1 MIYKE
6 LFTDFFKQNK
16 ATLILFVVIT
26 LLTFPVESIIIPQ
39 FYGNL
44 YSSITENKNAKRLRE
59 IGKIIMLIIGV
70 WLVIQGFYYVKNMMI
85 SKIIPRY
92 LVFLR
97 KKMFVKV
104 LENNETDYKDIKIT
118 KNISRIFDLSNEIKD
133 VLYYLMS
140 YLLPL
145 LMTVFLVCGYLFVL
159 DWKIGLV
166 SLICLT
172 AFFMFCYFYGRK
184 IVKVSAETQKIFLE
198 LTDVFNDSFEN
209 LMNIYLNNR
218 RKSEEM
224 KLQKYLDDYLG
235 KYNRQMNMISS
246 MSIVTS
252 LISVGIF
259 AVVIGMT
266 FWNYSKGAI
275 SGKKFITV
283 SLIIIYFMSFLINI
297 GSWTSPELLRL
308 GIIRNSMPF
317 LRSIFV
323 KREQNYVK
331 NPDLNGDIV
340 FDNIS
345 YAYRRNDGEVNIVEE
360 EGVGGERGEGG
371 EGRNKNIFTN
381 FSFKIEKGKKV
392 AILGTSG
399 SGKTTLMKLLLRLHT
414 IQKGNIYINDIPIQN
429 INPEDLRNSVNY
441 VNQRTGLF
449 QGSVIENMKYGNS
462 NGEKELVGLLE
473 KYGLVDNF
481 RALKKGV
488 YSDVGVNGKEVSLG
502 MQKIIMNVRGILKK
516 GEIIVFDEPL
526 AGLDSRTREKMI
538 SMIDDLVKGKTVVVI
553 THDKEIL
560 RIMDKVID
568 LNKLQRGGTAVPPLP
583 PHARGVR
590 GERMKQ

>member
-16 ATLILFVVIT
+16 VILILFVVIT

-44 YSSITENKNAKRLRE
+44 YSSITENRNAKRLRE

-85 SKIIPRY
+85 SRIIPKY

-118 KNISRIFDLSNEIKD
+118 KNVSRIFDLSNEIKD

-166 SLICLT
+166 TLISLVG
-172 AFFMFCYFYGRK
+172 FFLYCYFYGQK
-184 IVKVSAETQKIFLE
+184 IVKVSSETQNIFLE
-198 LTDVFNDSFEN
+198 MTNVFHDSFEN

-218 RKSEEM
+218 KKSEEM

-235 KYNRQMNMISS
+235 KYNRQMNMISN

-259 AVVIGMT
+259 AIVIGMT

-308 GIIRNSMPF
+308 GIINNSMPF
-317 LRSIFV
+317 LKSIFV

-340 FDNIS
+340 FDKIS
-345 YAYRRNDGEVNIVEE
+345 YAYKRNDGEIDIVEE
-360 EGVGGERGEGG
+360 EGRLGSGGEGG
-371 EGRNKNIFTN
+371 GNKNIFTD

-399 SGKTTLMKLLLRLHT
+399 SGKTTLVKLLLRLHA
-414 IQKGNIYINDIPIQN
+414 IQKGNIYINGIPIDR
-429 INPEDLRNSVNY
+429 INPEDLRNAVNY

-449 QGSVIENMKYGNS
+449 QGSVIENMKYGN
-462 NGEKELVGLLE
+462 NTGDKELLGLLE
-473 KYGLVDNF
+473 KYRLVDNF

-526 AGLDSRTREKMI
+526 AGLDSGTREKMI
-538 SMIDDLVKGKTVVVI
+538 GMINDLVKGKTVVVI

-568 LNKLQRGGTAVPPLP
+568 LNKIQRGGTTVPP
-583 PHARGVR
+583 
-590 GERMKQ
+590 

>member
-1 MIYKE
+1 
-6 LFTDFFKQNK
+6 
-16 ATLILFVVIT
+16 
-26 LLTFPVESIIIPQ
+26 
-39 FYGNL
+39 
-44 YSSITENKNAKRLRE
+44 
-59 IGKIIMLIIGV
+59 MLIIGV
-70 WLVIQGFYYVKNMMI
+70 WLVIQAFYYIKNLMI
-85 SKIIPRY
+85 SRIIPRY

-97 KKMFVKV
+97 KKMFIKV

-133 VLYYLMS
+133 FLYYVMS

-166 SLICLT
+166 SLICLSG
-172 AFFMFCYFYGRK
+172 FFVYCYFYGQK
-184 IVKVSAETQKIFLE
+184 IIDVSAKTQNIFLE

-218 RKSEEM
+218 KKSEEM
-224 KLQKYLDDYLG
+224 KLQKYLDEYLN
-235 KYNRQMNMISS
+235 KYYEQMNMISI
-246 MSIVTS
+246 MSIITS
-252 LISVGIF
+252 LISVAIF
-259 AVVIGMT
+259 AIIIGMS
-266 FWNYSKGAI
+266 FFNYKNGTM

-297 GSWTSPELLRL
+297 GTWTSPELLRL
-308 GIIRNSMPF
+308 GIIKNSMPF
-317 LRSIFV
+317 MSSVFKKTER
-323 KREQNYVK
+323 NYVK

-340 FDNIS
+340 FDKIS
-345 YAYRRNDGEVNIVEE
+345 YAYRKNDGEVEIVEE
-360 EGVGGERGEGG
+360 EGLGGG
-371 EGRNKNIFTN
+371 NKYIFKD

-399 SGKTTLMKLLLRLHT
+399 SGKTTLVKLLLRLHA
-414 IQKGNIYINDIPIQN
+414 IQKGNIYINGVPIER

-462 NGEKELVGLLE
+462 NGDKEIVGILE
-473 KYGLVDNF
+473 KYGIVDNF

-526 AGLDSRTREKMI
+526 AGLDSGTREKMI
-538 SMIDDLVKGKTVVVI
+538 RMIDDLVKGKTVVVI

-568 LNKLQRGGTAVPPLP
+568 LNKLQDG
-583 PHARGVR
+583 
-590 GERMKQ
+590 KK

>member
-16 ATLILFVVIT
+16 TTLILFIVIT

-44 YSSITENKNAKRLRE
+44 YSSITENKNAKKLRE

-70 WLVIQGFYYVKNMMI
+70 WLVIQGFYYVKNIMI
-85 SKIIPRY
+85 SRIIPRY

-118 KNISRIFDLSNEIKD
+118 KNVSRIFDLSNEIKD

-166 SLICLT
+166 SLISLSG
-172 AFFMFCYFYGRK
+172 FFMFCYFYGRK
-184 IVKVSAETQKIFLE
+184 IVEVSAETQNIFLE
-198 LTDVFNDSFEN
+198 MTNVFHDSFEN

-218 RKSEEM
+218 KKSEEM
-224 KLQKYLDDYLG
+224 KLQKHLDEYLST
-235 KYNRQMNMISS
+235 YNRQVHMISNMI
-246 MSIVTS
+246 IVTS
-252 LISVGIF
+252 LISIGIF
-259 AVVIGMT
+259 AIVIGMS
-266 FWNYSKGAI
+266 FWNYSKGII

-308 GIIRNSMPF
+308 GIIKNSMPF

-323 KREQNYVK
+323 KKERNYVK

-340 FDNIS
+340 FDKIT
-345 YAYRRNDGEVNIVEE
+345 YAYRRNDGEVEIVEE
-360 EGVGGERGEGG
+360 EGGGAGRG
-371 EGRNKNIFTN
+371 NKNIFTD

-392 AILGTSG
+392 AILGSSG
-399 SGKTTLMKLLLRLHT
+399 SGKTTLVKLLLRLHA
-414 IQKGNIYINDIPIQN
+414 IQKGNIYINGIPIEH
-429 INPEDLRNSVNY
+429 INPEDLRNGVNY

-462 NGEKELVGLLE
+462 NGEKEIVGLLE

-481 RALKKGV
+481 RALKNGV

-516 GEIIVFDEPL
+516 GGIIVFDEPL

-538 SMIDDLVKGKTVVVI
+538 SMINDLVKGKTVVVI

-568 LNKLQRGGTAVPPLP
+568 LNKLQNGG
-583 PHARGVR
+583 
-590 GERMKQ
+590 GEK

>member
-6 LFTDFFKQNK
+6 LFTEFYKQNK
-16 ATLILFVVIT
+16 ATLILFIVIT
-26 LLTFPVESIIIPQ
+26 LLTFPVESIVIPQ

-44 YSSITENKNAKRLRE
+44 YSSITENRNAKRLRE

-70 WLVIQGFYYVKNMMI
+70 WLVIQAFYYIKNMMI
-85 SKIIPRY
+85 SRIIPRY

-118 KNISRIFDLSNEIKD
+118 KNVSRIFDLSNEIKD
-133 VLYYLMS
+133 VLYYVMS

-145 LMTVFLVCGYLFVL
+145 LMTVVLVCGYLFVL
-159 DWKIGLV
+159 DWKIGIVTLI
-166 SLICLT
+166 SL
-172 AFFMFCYFYGRK
+172 FGYFVYCYFYGRK
-184 IVKVSAETQKIFLE
+184 IVDVSAETQNIFLE
-198 LTDVFNDSFEN
+198 MTNVFHDSFEN

-218 RKSEEM
+218 KKSEEIR
-224 KLQKYLDDYLG
+224 LQKYLDDYLG
-235 KYNRQMNMISS
+235 KYNKQMNMISN

-259 AVVIGMT
+259 ALVIGMS
-266 FWNYSKGAI
+266 FWNYSKGGI

-308 GIIRNSMPF
+308 GIIQNSMPF
-317 LRSIFV
+317 LRSLFV
-323 KREQNYVK
+323 KTERNYVK

-340 FDNIS
+340 FDKIT
-345 YAYRRNDGEVNIVEE
+345 YAYRRNDGEMNIVEE
-360 EGVGGERGEGG
+360 EGGGGVGGG
-371 EGRNKNIFTN
+371 NKNIFTD

-392 AILGTSG
+392 AILGSSG
-399 SGKTTLMKLLLRLHT
+399 SGKTTLVKLLLRLHK
-414 IQKGNIYINDIPIQN
+414 IQKGNIYINGIPIER
-429 INPEDLRNSVNY
+429 INPEDLRGAVNY

-449 QGSVIENMKYGNS
+449 QGSVIENMKYGNTA
-462 NGEKELVGLLE
+462 GDKELLGLLK

-481 RALKKGV
+481 RALKNGV

-516 GEIIVFDEPL
+516 GGIIVFDEPL

-538 SMIDDLVKGKTVVVI
+538 AMINDLVKGKTVVVI

-568 LNKLQRGGTAVPPLP
+568 LNKLQGGGTTVPP
-583 PHARGVR
+583 
-590 GERMKQ
+590 

>member
-16 ATLILFVVIT
+16 AMLILFVVIT
-26 LLTFPVESIIIPQ
+26 LLTFPVESIVIPQ

-44 YSSITENKNAKRLRE
+44 YSSITENKNAKRIRQ
-59 IGKIIMLIIGV
+59 IGKMIMLIIGV
-70 WLVIQGFYYVKNMMI
+70 WLVIQAFYYVKNMMI
-85 SKIIPRY
+85 SRIIPKY

-118 KNISRIFDLSNEIKD
+118 KNVSRIFDLSNEIKD

-166 SLICLT
+166 TLISLVG
-172 AFFMFCYFYGRK
+172 FFLYCYFYGRK
-184 IVKVSAETQKIFLE
+184 IVKVSSETQNIFLE
-198 LTDVFNDSFEN
+198 MTNVFHDSFEN

-218 RKSEEM
+218 KKSEEM

-235 KYNRQMNMISS
+235 KYNRQMNMISN

-259 AVVIGMT
+259 AIVIGMT

-308 GIIRNSMPF
+308 GIINNSMPF
-317 LRSIFV
+317 LKSIFV

-331 NPDLNGDIV
+331 NPVLNGDIV
-340 FDNIS
+340 FDKIS
-345 YAYRRNDGEVNIVEE
+345 YAYKRNDGEVDIVEE
-360 EGVGGERGEGG
+360 EGSNKG
-371 EGRNKNIFTN
+371 NKNIFTD

-399 SGKTTLMKLLLRLHT
+399 SGKTTLVKLLLRLHT
-414 IQKGNIYINDIPIQN
+414 IQKGNIYINGIPIER
-429 INPEDLRNSVNY
+429 INPEDLRSSINY

-449 QGSVIENMKYGNS
+449 QGSVIENMKYGNNS
-462 NGEKELVGLLE
+462 KDTEIVGLLK
-473 KYGLVDNF
+473 KYGLIDNF
-481 RALKKGV
+481 KALKNGV

-538 SMIDDLVKGKTVVVI
+538 GMINDLVKGKTVVVI

-568 LNKLQRGGTAVPPLP
+568 LNKLQRGGAVAPP
-583 PHARGVR
+583 
-590 GERMKQ
+590 

>member
-16 ATLILFVVIT
+16 AILILFVVIT

-59 IGKIIMLIIGV
+59 IGKIIMLIIGT
-70 WLVIQGFYYVKNMMI
+70 WLVIQGFYYIKNIMI

-104 LENNETDYKDIKIT
+104 LETNETDYKDIKIT
-118 KNISRIFDLSNEIKD
+118 KNVSRIFDLSNEIKD
-133 VLYYLMS
+133 FLYYVMS

-145 LMTVFLVCGYLFVL
+145 LMTVFLVCGYLFII

-166 SLICLT
+166 TLVSL
-172 AFFMFCYFYGRK
+172 AVFFMFCYFYGRK
-184 IVKVSAETQKIFLE
+184 IVKVSAETQNIFLE
-198 LTDVFNDSFEN
+198 MTNVFHDSFEN

-218 RKSEEM
+218 KKSEEI

-235 KYNRQMNMISS
+235 KYNRQMNMISI
-246 MSIVTS
+246 MSIMTS
-252 LISVGIF
+252 LISVAIF
-259 AVVIGMT
+259 AIVIGMSY
-266 FWNYSKGAI
+266 WNYSKGVI
-275 SGKKFITV
+275 GGQKFITV

-308 GIIRNSMPF
+308 GIINNSMPF

-323 KREQNYVK
+323 KTERNYVK
-331 NPDLNGDIV
+331 NPVLNGDIV
-340 FDNIS
+340 FDKIS
-345 YAYRRNDGEVNIVEE
+345 YSYRKNDGEVNIVEE
-360 EGVGGERGEGG
+360 EGVGGEGA
-371 EGRNKNIFTN
+371 NKNIFTD

-399 SGKTTLMKLLLRLHT
+399 SGKTTLVKLLLRLHS
-414 IQKGNIYINDIPIQN
+414 IQKGNIYINGIPIN
-429 INPEDLRNSVNY
+429 RINPEDLRDSINY

-462 NGEKELVGLLE
+462 HGEKELVELLE

-481 RALKKGV
+481 KALTKGV

-538 SMIDDLVKGKTVVVI
+538 SMIDDLCKGKTLIII

-560 RIMDKVID
+560 RIMDKAID
-568 LNKLQRGGTAVPPLP
+568 LNRLQNA
-583 PHARGVR
+583 
-590 GERMKQ
+590 EKK

>member
-16 ATLILFVVIT
+16 AILILFVVIT
-26 LLTFPVESIIIPQ
+26 LLTFPVESIVIPQ

-70 WLVIQGFYYVKNMMI
+70 WLVIQAFYYIKNLMI
-85 SKIIPRY
+85 SRIIPRY

-97 KKMFVKV
+97 KKMFIKV

-133 VLYYLMS
+133 FLYYVMS

-166 SLICLT
+166 SLICLSG
-172 AFFMFCYFYGRK
+172 FFVYCYFYGQK
-184 IVKVSAETQKIFLE
+184 IIDVSAKTQNIFLE

-218 RKSEEM
+218 KKSEEM
-224 KLQKYLDDYLG
+224 KLQKYLDEYLN
-235 KYNRQMNMISS
+235 KYYEQMNMISI
-246 MSIVTS
+246 MSIITS
-252 LISVGIF
+252 LISVAIF
-259 AVVIGMT
+259 AIIIGMS
-266 FWNYSKGAI
+266 FFNYKNGTM

-297 GSWTSPELLRL
+297 GTWTSPELLRL
-308 GIIRNSMPF
+308 GIIKNSMPF
-317 LRSIFV
+317 MSSVFKKTER
-323 KREQNYVK
+323 NYVK

-340 FDNIS
+340 FDKIS
-345 YAYRRNDGEVNIVEE
+345 YAYRKNDGEVDIVEE
-360 EGVGGERGEGG
+360 EGLGGG
-371 EGRNKNIFTN
+371 NKNIFTD

-392 AILGTSG
+392 AILGSSG
-399 SGKTTLMKLLLRLHT
+399 SGKTTLVKLLLRLHA
-414 IQKGNIYINDIPIQN
+414 IQKGNIYINGVPIER

-462 NGEKELVGLLE
+462 NGDKEIVGILE
-473 KYGLVDNF
+473 KYGIVDNF

-516 GEIIVFDEPL
+516 GAIIVFDEPL
-526 AGLDSRTREKMI
+526 AGLDSGTREKMI
-538 SMIDDLVKGKTVVVI
+538 RMIDDLVKGKTVVVI

-568 LNKLQRGGTAVPPLP
+568 LNKLQDG
-583 PHARGVR
+583 
-590 GERMKQ
+590 KK

>member
-6 LFTDFFKQNK
+6 LFTEFYKQNK
-16 ATLILFVVIT
+16 AILILFVVIT
-26 LLTFPVESIIIPQ
+26 LLTFPVESIVIPQ

-44 YSSITENKNAKRLRE
+44 YSSITENKNARKLRE
-59 IGKIIMLIIGV
+59 IGKIIMIIIGV

-85 SKIIPRY
+85 SRIIPRY

-104 LENNETDYKDIKIT
+104 LENNEIDYKDIKIT
-118 KNISRIFDLSNEIKD
+118 KSISRIFDLSNEIKD

-145 LMTVFLVCGYLFVL
+145 LMTVVLVCGYLFVI

-166 SLICLT
+166 SLICLIG
-172 AFFMFCYFYGRK
+172 FFMFCYFYGRK
-184 IVKVSAETQKIFLE
+184 IVEVSAETQRIFLE

-218 RKSEEM
+218 KKNEGI

-235 KYNRQMNMISS
+235 KYNRQMNMISI

-252 LISVGIF
+252 IISVAIF
-259 AVVIGMT
+259 AIVIGMS
-266 FWNYSKGAI
+266 FWNYSKGVI

-297 GSWTSPELLRL
+297 GTWTSPELLRL
-308 GIIRNSMPF
+308 GIIQNSIPF
-317 LRSIFV
+317 LKSIFM
-323 KREQNYVK
+323 KTERNYVK

-340 FDNIS
+340 FDKIT
-345 YAYRRNDGEVNIVEE
+345 YAYRRNDGEVEIVEE
-360 EGVGGERGEGG
+360 EGGGGAGG
-371 EGRNKNIFTN
+371 GNKNIFTD

-399 SGKTTLMKLLLRLHT
+399 SGKTTLVKLLLRLHT
-414 IQKGNIYINDIPIQN
+414 LQKGNIYINGIPIDR
-429 INPEDLRNSVNY
+429 INPEDLRNTVNY

-449 QGSVIENMKYGNS
+449 QGSVIENMKYGN
-462 NGEKELVGLLE
+462 NTGEKKLLGLLE

-538 SMIDDLVKGKTVVVI
+538 SMIDDLCKGKTLIVI

-560 RIMDKVID
+560 RIMDKAID
-568 LNKLQRGGTAVPPLP
+568 LNKLQEG
-583 PHARGVR
+583 
-590 GERMKQ
+590 KK

>member
-16 ATLILFVVIT
+16 AILILFVVIT

-44 YSSITENKNAKRLRE
+44 YSSITENRNAKRLRE
-59 IGKIIMLIIGV
+59 IGKIIMLIIGT
-70 WLVIQGFYYVKNMMI
+70 WLVIQGFYYIKNIMI

-104 LENNETDYKDIKIT
+104 LETNETDYKDIKIT
-118 KNISRIFDLSNEIKD
+118 KNVSRIFDLSNEIKD
-133 VLYYLMS
+133 FLYYVMS

-145 LMTVFLVCGYLFVL
+145 LMTVFLVCGYLFII

-166 SLICLT
+166 TLVSL
-172 AFFMFCYFYGRK
+172 AVFFMFCYFYGRK
-184 IVKVSAETQKIFLE
+184 IVKVSAETQNIFLE
-198 LTDVFNDSFEN
+198 MTNVFHDSFEN

-218 RKSEEM
+218 KKSEEI

-235 KYNRQMNMISS
+235 KYNRQMNMISI
-246 MSIVTS
+246 MSIMTS
-252 LISVGIF
+252 LISVAIF
-259 AVVIGMT
+259 AIVIGMSY
-266 FWNYSKGAI
+266 WNYSKGVI
-275 SGKKFITV
+275 GGQKFITV

-308 GIIRNSMPF
+308 GIINNSMPF

-323 KREQNYVK
+323 KTERNYVK
-331 NPDLNGDIV
+331 NPVLNGDIV
-340 FDNIS
+340 FDKIS
-345 YAYRRNDGEVNIVEE
+345 YSYRKNDGEVNIVEE
-360 EGVGGERGEGG
+360 EGVGGEGA
-371 EGRNKNIFTN
+371 NKNIFTD

-399 SGKTTLMKLLLRLHT
+399 SGKTTLVKLLLRLHS
-414 IQKGNIYINDIPIQN
+414 IQKGNIYINGIPIN
-429 INPEDLRNSVNY
+429 RINPEDLRDSINY

-462 NGEKELVGLLE
+462 HGEKELVELLE

-481 RALKKGV
+481 KALTKGV

-516 GEIIVFDEPL
+516 GEIIIFDEPL

-538 SMIDDLVKGKTVVVI
+538 SMIDDLCKGKTLIII

-560 RIMDKVID
+560 RIMDKSID
-568 LNKLQRGGTAVPPLP
+568 LNKLQRGG
-583 PHARGVR
+583 RGW
-590 GERMKQ
+590 GEGVMNYLK

>member
-16 ATLILFVVIT
+16 ATLILFIVIT
-26 LLTFPVESIIIPQ
+26 LLTFPVESIVIPQ

-70 WLVIQGFYYVKNMMI
+70 WLVIQAFYYIKNMMI
-85 SKIIPRY
+85 SRIIPRY

-118 KNISRIFDLSNEIKD
+118 KNVSRIFDLSNEIKD
-133 VLYYLMS
+133 LLYYLMS

-166 SLICLT
+166 SLICLSG
-172 AFFMFCYFYGRK
+172 FFMYCYFYGRK
-184 IVKVSAETQKIFLE
+184 IVDVSAETQNIFLE
-198 LTDVFNDSFEN
+198 MTNVFHDSFEN
-209 LMNIYLNNR
+209 LMNIYLNNQK
-218 RKSEEM
+218 KSEEM

-235 KYNRQMNMISS
+235 TYNLQMNMISN

-266 FWNYSKGAI
+266 YWNYSKGDI

-297 GSWTSPELLRL
+297 GTWTSPELLRL

-323 KREQNYVK
+323 KTERNYVK

-340 FDNIS
+340 FDKIT
-345 YAYRRNDGEVNIVEE
+345 YAYRRNDGEVEIVEE
-360 EGVGGERGEGG
+360 EGVGGVGG
-371 EGRNKNIFTN
+371 GNKNIFTD

-399 SGKTTLMKLLLRLHT
+399 SGKTTLVKLLLRLHT
-414 IQKGNIYINDIPIQN
+414 LQKGNIYINGIPIN
-429 INPEDLRNSVNY
+429 RINPEDLRNTVNY

-481 RALKKGV
+481 RALKEGV

-526 AGLDSRTREKMI
+526 AGLDSGTREKMI
-538 SMIDDLVKGKTVVVI
+538 RMINDLVKGKTVVVI

-568 LNKLQRGGTAVPPLP
+568 LNKIQN
-583 PHARGVR
+583 
-590 GERMKQ
+590 GEKK

>member
-16 ATLILFVVIT
+16 ATLILFIVIT
-26 LLTFPVESIIIPQ
+26 LLTFPVESIVIPQ

-44 YSSITENKNAKRLRE
+44 YSSITENRNAKRLRE

-70 WLVIQGFYYVKNMMI
+70 WLVIQAFYYIKNMMI
-85 SKIIPRY
+85 SRIIPKY

-118 KNISRIFDLSNEIKD
+118 KNVSRIFDLSNEIKD

-145 LMTVFLVCGYLFVL
+145 LMTVVLVCGYLFVL

-166 SLICLT
+166 TLISL
-172 AFFMFCYFYGRK
+172 FGYFVYCYFYGRK
-184 IVKVSAETQKIFLE
+184 IVDVSAKTQYIFLE
-198 LTDVFNDSFEN
+198 MTNVFHDSFEN

-218 RKSEEM
+218 KKSEEM

-235 KYNRQMNMISS
+235 KYNTQMNMISN

-259 AVVIGMT
+259 AIVIGMT
-266 FWNYSKGAI
+266 YWNYSKGGI

-297 GSWTSPELLRL
+297 GTWTSPELLRL
-308 GIIRNSMPF
+308 GIIKNSMPF
-317 LRSIFV
+317 LRSVFV
-323 KREQNYVK
+323 KTERNYVK

-340 FDNIS
+340 FDKIT
-345 YAYRRNDGEVNIVEE
+345 YAYKRNDGEVNIVEE
-360 EGVGGERGEGG
+360 EGGEGVGGVGG
-371 EGRNKNIFTN
+371 GNKNIFTD

-392 AILGTSG
+392 AILGSSG
-399 SGKTTLMKLLLRLHT
+399 SGKTTLVKLMLRLHA
-414 IQKGNIYINDIPIQN
+414 IQKGNIYINGIPIER
-429 INPEDLRNSVNY
+429 INPEDLRGAVNY

-449 QGSVIENMKYGNS
+449 QGSVIENMKYGNTA
-462 NGEKELVGLLE
+462 GDKELLGLLK

-516 GEIIVFDEPL
+516 GGIIVFDEPL

-538 SMIDDLVKGKTVVVI
+538 EMINDLVKGKTVIII

-568 LNKLQRGGTAVPPLP
+568 LNKLQRGGTTVPP
-583 PHARGVR
+583 
-590 GERMKQ
+590 

>member
-6 LFTDFFKQNK
+6 LFTEFYKQNK
-16 ATLILFVVIT
+16 ATLILFVIIT
-26 LLTFPVESIIIPQ
+26 LLTFPVESIVIPQ

-44 YSSITENKNAKRLRE
+44 YSSITENRNAKRLRE

-70 WLVIQGFYYVKNMMI
+70 WLVIQGFYYIKNMMI
-85 SKIIPRY
+85 SRIIPRY

-104 LENNETDYKDIKIT
+104 LENNEIDYKDIKIT
-118 KNISRIFDLSNEIKD
+118 KNVSRIFDLSNEIKD
-133 VLYYLMS
+133 ILYYLMS

-166 SLICLT
+166 TLVSLAGFLI
-172 AFFMFCYFYGRK
+172 FCYFYGRK
-184 IVKVSAETQKIFLE
+184 IVKVSAETQNIFLE
-198 LTDVFNDSFEN
+198 MTNVFHDSFEN

-218 RKSEEM
+218 KKSEEM

-235 KYNRQMNMISS
+235 KYNRQMNMISI

-252 LISVGIF
+252 IISVVIF
-259 AVVIGMT
+259 AIVIGMS
-266 FWNYSKGAI
+266 FWNYSKGVI

-297 GSWTSPELLRL
+297 GTWTSPELLRL

-323 KREQNYVK
+323 KKERNYVK
-331 NPDLNGDIV
+331 NPDLNGDII
-340 FDNIS
+340 FDKIT
-345 YAYRRNDGEVNIVEE
+345 YAYRRNDGEIDIVEE
-360 EGVGGERGEGG
+360 EGVRGDGG
-371 EGRNKNIFTN
+371 NKNIFTD

-399 SGKTTLMKLLLRLHT
+399 SGKTTLMKLLLRLHSL
-414 IQKGNIYINDIPIQN
+414 QKGNIYINGIPIER
-429 INPEDLRNSVNY
+429 INPEDLRNTINY

-462 NGEKELVGLLE
+462 NGEKELLGLLE
-473 KYGLVDNF
+473 KYGLFDNF
-481 RALKKGV
+481 KALKKGV

-538 SMIDDLVKGKTVVVI
+538 SMIDDLCKGKTLIVI

-568 LNKLQRGGTAVPPLP
+568 LNKIQNKGR
-583 PHARGVR
+583 
-590 GERMKQ
+590 ER

>member
-6 LFTDFFKQNK
+6 LFTEFYKQNK
-16 ATLILFVVIT
+16 AILILFVIIT

-70 WLVIQGFYYVKNMMI
+70 WLVIQAFYYIKNMMI
-85 SKIIPRY
+85 SRIIPKY

-118 KNISRIFDLSNEIKD
+118 KNVSRIFDLSNEIKD
-133 VLYYLMS
+133 FLYYVMS

-145 LMTVFLVCGYLFVL
+145 LMTVVLVCGYLFFI
-159 DWKIGLV
+159 DWRIGIVTLISLV
-166 SLICLT
+166 G
-172 AFFMFCYFYGRK
+172 FFLYCYFYGK
-184 IVKVSAETQKIFLE
+184 SIITESAKTQHIFLE
-198 LTDVFNDSFEN
+198 MTNVFHDSFEN

-218 RKSEEM
+218 KKSEEM

-235 KYNRQMNMISS
+235 KYNRQMNMISN

-252 LISVGIF
+252 LISVSIF
-259 AVVIGMT
+259 AVVIGMS
-266 FWNYSKGAI
+266 FWNYSKGDI

-308 GIIRNSMPF
+308 GIIQNSMPF
-317 LRSIFV
+317 LRSVFV
-323 KREQNYVK
+323 KTERNYVK
-331 NPDLNGDIV
+331 NPDLNGDII
-340 FDNIS
+340 FDKIS
-345 YAYRRNDGEVNIVEE
+345 YAYKKNDGEIDIVEE
-360 EGVGGERGEGG
+360 EVVGREGG
-371 EGRNKNIFTN
+371 GNKNIFTD

-392 AILGTSG
+392 AILGSSG
-399 SGKTTLMKLLLRLHT
+399 SGKTTLVKLLLRLHA
-414 IQKGNIYINDIPIQN
+414 IQKGNIYINGIPIER
-429 INPEDLRNSVNY
+429 INPEDLRSAVNY

-449 QGSVIENMKYGNS
+449 QGSVIENMKYGN
-462 NGEKELVGLLE
+462 NTGDKELLGILE

-516 GEIIVFDEPL
+516 GGIIVFDEPL

-538 SMIDDLVKGKTVVVI
+538 SMINDLVKGKTVVVI

-568 LNKLQRGGTAVPPLP
+568 LNKILVGGGTTVPPLP
-583 PHARGVR
+583 PHVR
-590 GERMKQ
+590 GAPGPQGISIKE

>member
-16 ATLILFVVIT
+16 VILILYVIIT

-70 WLVIQGFYYVKNMMI
+70 WLVIQAFYYIKNLMI

-133 VLYYLMS
+133 VIYYVMS
-140 YLLPL
+140 SLLPL
-145 LMTVFLVCGYLFVL
+145 LMTVILVVCYLFFI
-159 DWKIGLV
+159 DWRIGLV
-166 SLICLT
+166 ILISLFG
-172 AFFMFCYFYGRK
+172 FFMFCYFYGRK
-184 IVKVSAETQKIFLE
+184 IVEVSAKTQSIFLE
-198 LTDVFNDSFEN
+198 MTNIFNDSFEN
-209 LMNIYLNNR
+209 LMNIYLNNQK
-218 RKSEEM
+218 KSEEM
-224 KLQKYLDDYLG
+224 KLQKYLDDYLE
-235 KYNRQMNMISS
+235 KYNRQMNMISK

-252 LISVGIF
+252 LISVAIF
-259 AVVIGMT
+259 AIVIGMSY
-266 FWNYSKGAI
+266 WNYSKGVI

-297 GSWTSPELLRL
+297 GLWTSPELLRL
-308 GIIRNSMPF
+308 GIIKNSMPF

-323 KREQNYVK
+323 KTERNYVK

-340 FDNIS
+340 FDKIS
-345 YAYRRNDGEVNIVEE
+345 YAYRKNDGEINIVEE
-360 EGVGGERGEGG
+360 EGGDGGGG
-371 EGRNKNIFTN
+371 NMNIFTD

-399 SGKTTLMKLLLRLHT
+399 SGKTTLVKLLLRLHS
-414 IQKGNIYINDIPIQN
+414 IQKGNIYINGIPIER
-429 INPEDLRNSVNY
+429 INPEDLRNTVNY

-449 QGSVIENMKYGNS
+449 QGSVIENMKYGN
-462 NGEKELVGLLE
+462 NTGEKKLLGLLE
-473 KYGLVDNF
+473 KYGFVDNF
-481 RALKKGV
+481 KALKKGV

-560 RIMDKVID
+560 RIMNKVID
-568 LNKLQRGGTAVPPLP
+568 LNKIQD
-583 PHARGVR
+583 
-590 GERMKQ
+590 GEKK

>member
-97 KKMFVKV
+97 KKMFVKI
-104 LENNETDYKDIKIT
+104 LETNETDYKDIKIT
-118 KNISRIFDLSNEIKD
+118 KNVSRIFDLSNEIKD

-140 YLLPL
+140 SLLPL
-145 LMTVFLVCGYLFVL
+145 LMTVFLVVGYLFVL

-166 SLICLT
+166 TLISL
-172 AFFMFCYFYGRK
+172 AGFFIFCYLYGRK
-184 IVKVSAETQKIFLE
+184 IVDVSAETQNIFLE
-198 LTDVFNDSFEN
+198 MTNVFHDSFEN

-218 RKSEEM
+218 KKSEEM

-235 KYNRQMNMISS
+235 KYNRQMNMISN

-259 AVVIGMT
+259 AIVIGMT
-266 FWNYSKGAI
+266 YWNYSKGGI

-323 KREQNYVK
+323 KTERNYVK
-331 NPDLNGDIV
+331 NPVLNGDIV
-340 FDNIS
+340 FDKIS
-345 YAYRRNDGEVNIVEE
+345 YAYKRNDGEIDIVEE
-360 EGVGGERGEGG
+360 EGSDKG
-371 EGRNKNIFTN
+371 NKNIFTD

-399 SGKTTLMKLLLRLHT
+399 SGKTTLVKLLLRLHT
-414 IQKGNIYINDIPIQN
+414 LQKGNIYINGIPIER
-429 INPEDLRNSVNY
+429 INPEDLRNTVNY

-481 RALKKGV
+481 KALKKGV

-526 AGLDSRTREKMI
+526 AGLDSGTREKMI
-538 SMIDDLVKGKTVVVI
+538 SMINDLCKGKTLIVI

-568 LNKLQRGGTAVPPLP
+568 LNRLQNS
-583 PHARGVR
+583 
-590 GERMKQ
+590 EKK

>member
-16 ATLILFVVIT
+16 AILILFIVIT
-26 LLTFPVESIIIPQ
+26 LLTFPVESIVIPQ

-59 IGKIIMLIIGV
+59 IGKIIMLIVGV
-70 WLVIQGFYYVKNMMI
+70 WLVIQAFYYVKNLMI
-85 SKIIPRY
+85 SRIIPRY

-133 VLYYLMS
+133 LIYYVMS
-140 YLLPL
+140 SLLPL
-145 LMTVFLVCGYLFVL
+145 LMTVVLVVGYLFVL

-166 SLICLT
+166 SFIFLVG
-172 AFFMFCYFYGRK
+172 FFIYCYFYGKK
-184 IVKVSAETQKIFLE
+184 IVEVSAETQNIFLE

-209 LMNIYLNNR
+209 LMNIYLNNQK
-218 RKSEEM
+218 KSEEI
-224 KLQKYLDDYLG
+224 KLQKYLDNYLD
-235 KYNRQMNMISS
+235 KYYQQMNMISS

-252 LISVGIF
+252 LISIFIF
-259 AVVIGMT
+259 AIIIGMSY
-266 FWNYSKGAI
+266 WNYSKGVI
-275 SGKKFITV
+275 SGQKFITV

-308 GIIRNSMPF
+308 GIIKNSIPF
-317 LRSIFV
+317 LRNIFV
-323 KREQNYVK
+323 KKDRNYVK

-340 FDNIS
+340 FDKIT
-345 YAYRRNDGEVNIVEE
+345 YAYRKNDGEVNIVEE
-360 EGVGGERGEGG
+360 EGGGGSGGEEG
-371 EGRNKNIFTN
+371 NKNIFTD

-392 AILGTSG
+392 AILGSSG
-399 SGKTTLMKLLLRLHT
+399 SGKTTLVKLLLRLHY
-414 IQKGNIYINDIPIQN
+414 IQKGNIYINGIPIYR
-429 INPEDLRNSVNY
+429 INPEDLRDSINY

-449 QGSVIENMKYGNS
+449 QGSVIENMKYGNNS
-462 NGEKELVGLLE
+462 GDKEIVGILE

-502 MQKIIMNVRGILKK
+502 MQKIIMNIRGILKK

-538 SMIDDLVKGKTVVVI
+538 GMINDLVKGKTVVVI
-553 THDKEIL
+553 THDKDIL

-568 LNKLQRGGTAVPPLP
+568 LNKIQS
-583 PHARGVR
+583 
-590 GERMKQ
+590 GES

>member
-44 YSSITENKNAKRLRE
+44 YSSITENRNAKRLRE
-59 IGKIIMLIIGV
+59 IGKIIMIIIGV
-70 WLVIQGFYYVKNMMI
+70 WLVIQAFYYIKNMMI
-85 SKIIPRY
+85 SRIIPRY

-97 KKMFVKV
+97 KKMFVKI

-118 KNISRIFDLSNEIKD
+118 KNVSRIFDLSNEIKD
-133 VLYYLMS
+133 FLYYVMS

-145 LMTVFLVCGYLFVL
+145 LMTVFLVCVYLFVI

-166 SLICLT
+166 AFISLLG
-172 AFFMFCYFYGRK
+172 FFMFYYFYGRK
-184 IVKVSAETQKIFLE
+184 IIEVSSKTQHIFLE
-198 LTDVFNDSFEN
+198 MTNVFHDSFEN

-218 RKSEEM
+218 KKSEEM

-235 KYNRQMNMISS
+235 KYNKQMNMISNL
-246 MSIVTS
+246 SISSS
-252 LISVGIF
+252 LISIF
-259 AVVIGMT
+259 IFTIVIGMSY
-266 FWNYSKGAI
+266 WNYSKGAI

-283 SLIIIYFMSFLINI
+283 SLIVIYFMNFLIDI

-317 LRSIFV
+317 LRSVFV
-323 KREQNYVK
+323 KTERNYMK

-340 FDNIS
+340 FDKIS
-345 YAYRRNDGEVNIVEE
+345 YAYRKNDGEINIVEE
-360 EGVGGERGEGG
+360 EGGGLDGG
-371 EGRNKNIFTN
+371 KNKNIFTD

-399 SGKTTLMKLLLRLHT
+399 SGKTTLVKLLLRLHT
-414 IQKGNIYINDIPIQN
+414 LQKGNIYINGIPIDR
-429 INPEDLRNSVNY
+429 INPEDLRNAVNY

-481 RALKKGV
+481 KALKKGV

-538 SMIDDLVKGKTVVVI
+538 SMIDDLCKGKTLIVI

-560 RIMDKVID
+560 RIMDKSID
-568 LNKLQRGGTAVPPLP
+568 LNKLQAEGGW
-583 PHARGVR
+583 G
-590 GERMKQ
+590 GEKV

>member
-16 ATLILFVVIT
+16 AILILFVVIT

-44 YSSITENKNAKRLRE
+44 YSSITENRNAKRLRE

-85 SKIIPRY
+85 SRIIPKY

-118 KNISRIFDLSNEIKD
+118 KNVSRIFDLSNEIKD

-166 SLICLT
+166 TLISLVG
-172 AFFMFCYFYGRK
+172 FFLYCYFYGRK
-184 IVKVSAETQKIFLE
+184 IVKVSSETQNIFLE
-198 LTDVFNDSFEN
+198 MTNVFHDSFEN

-218 RKSEEM
+218 KKSEEM

-235 KYNRQMNMISS
+235 KYNRQMNMISN

-259 AVVIGMT
+259 AIVIGMT

-308 GIIRNSMPF
+308 GIINNSMPF
-317 LRSIFV
+317 LKSIFV

-331 NPDLNGDIV
+331 NPVLNGDIV
-340 FDNIS
+340 FDKIS
-345 YAYRRNDGEVNIVEE
+345 YAYKRNDGEVDIVEE
-360 EGVGGERGEGG
+360 EGSNKG
-371 EGRNKNIFTN
+371 NKNIFTD

-399 SGKTTLMKLLLRLHT
+399 SGKTTLVKLLLRLHT
-414 IQKGNIYINDIPIQN
+414 LQKGNIYINGIPIDR
-429 INPEDLRNSVNY
+429 INPEDLRDSINY

-449 QGSVIENMKYGNS
+449 QGSVIENMKYGNNS
-462 NGEKELVGLLE
+462 RDMELVRLLE

-516 GEIIVFDEPL
+516 GKIIVFDEPL

-538 SMIDDLVKGKTVVVI
+538 GMIDDLCKGKTLIVI

-560 RIMDKVID
+560 RIMDKAID
-568 LNKLQRGGTAVPPLP
+568 LNKLQRGGTVVPP
-583 PHARGVR
+583 
-590 GERMKQ
+590 

>member
-6 LFTDFFKQNK
+6 LFKDFFKQNK
-16 ATLILFVVIT
+16 AILILYVVIT
-26 LLTFPVESIIIPQ
+26 LLTFPVESIVIPQ

-44 YSSITENKNAKRLRE
+44 YSSITDNKNAKKLRE
-59 IGKIIMLIIGV
+59 ISKIIMIIISV
-70 WLVIQGFYYVKNMMI
+70 WLVIQAFYYIKSLMI
-85 SKIIPRY
+85 SRIIPRY

-104 LENNETDYKDIKIT
+104 LETNETDYKDIKIT
-118 KNISRIFDLSNEIKD
+118 KNVSRIFDLSNEIKD
-133 VLYYLMS
+133 FLYYVMS

-145 LMTVFLVCGYLFVL
+145 LMTVFLVCGYLFVI

-166 SLICLT
+166 TLISL
-172 AFFMFCYFYGRK
+172 AGFFIFCYFYGKK
-184 IVKVSAETQKIFLE
+184 IVEVSAETQKIFLE
-198 LTDVFNDSFEN
+198 MTNVFHDSFEN

-218 RKSEEM
+218 KKSEEI

-252 LISVGIF
+252 LISILIF
-259 AVVIGMT
+259 SVVIGMSY
-266 FWNYSKGAI
+266 WNYSKGVI

-317 LRSIFV
+317 LRSVFV
-323 KREQNYVK
+323 KTERNYVK
-331 NPDLNGDIV
+331 NPVLNGDIV
-340 FDNIS
+340 FDKIT
-345 YAYRRNDGEVNIVEE
+345 YAYRKNDGEVNIVEE
-360 EGVGGERGEGG
+360 EGVGGDGG
-371 EGRNKNIFTN
+371 NKNIFTD

-392 AILGTSG
+392 AILGSSG
-399 SGKTTLMKLLLRLHT
+399 SGKTTLVKLLLRLHS
-414 IQKGNIYINDIPIQN
+414 IQKGNIYINGIPIDR
-429 INPEDLRNSVNY
+429 INPEDLRNAVNY

-449 QGSVIENMKYGNS
+449 QGSVIENMKYGNNS
-462 NGEKELVGLLE
+462 KDTELVGILE

-481 RALKKGV
+481 KALTKGV
-488 YSDVGVNGKEVSLG
+488 HSDVGVNGKEVSLG

-538 SMIDDLVKGKTVVVI
+538 SMIDDLCKGKTMVVI

-560 RIMDKVID
+560 RIMDKSID
-568 LNKLQRGGTAVPPLP
+568 LNKLQAEGGW
-583 PHARGVR
+583 G
-590 GERMKQ
+590 GEKV

>member
-44 YSSITENKNAKRLRE
+44 YSSITENRNAKRLRE
-59 IGKIIMLIIGV
+59 IGKIIMIIIGV
-70 WLVIQGFYYVKNMMI
+70 WLVIQAFYYIKNMMI
-85 SKIIPRY
+85 SRIIPRY

-97 KKMFVKV
+97 KKMFVKI

-118 KNISRIFDLSNEIKD
+118 KNVSRIFDLSNEIKD
-133 VLYYLMS
+133 FLYYVMS

-145 LMTVFLVCGYLFVL
+145 LMTVFLVCVYLFVI

-166 SLICLT
+166 AFISLLG
-172 AFFMFCYFYGRK
+172 FFMFYYFYGRK
-184 IVKVSAETQKIFLE
+184 IIEVSSKTQHIFLE
-198 LTDVFNDSFEN
+198 MTNVFHDSFEN

-218 RKSEEM
+218 KKSEEM

-235 KYNRQMNMISS
+235 KYNKQMNMISNL
-246 MSIVTS
+246 SISSS
-252 LISVGIF
+252 LISIF
-259 AVVIGMT
+259 IFTIVIGMSY
-266 FWNYSKGAI
+266 WNYSKGAI

-283 SLIIIYFMSFLINI
+283 SLIVIYFMNFLIDI

-317 LRSIFV
+317 LRSVFV
-323 KREQNYVK
+323 KTERNYMK

-340 FDNIS
+340 FDKIS
-345 YAYRRNDGEVNIVEE
+345 YAYRKNDGEINIVEE
-360 EGVGGERGEGG
+360 EGGGLDGG
-371 EGRNKNIFTN
+371 KNKNIFTD

-399 SGKTTLMKLLLRLHT
+399 SGKTTLVKLLLRLHT
-414 IQKGNIYINDIPIQN
+414 LQKGNIYINGIPIDR
-429 INPEDLRNSVNY
+429 INPEDLRNAVNY

-481 RALKKGV
+481 KALKKGV

-538 SMIDDLVKGKTVVVI
+538 SMIDDLCKGKTLIVI

-560 RIMDKVID
+560 RIMDKSID
-568 LNKLQRGGTAVPPLP
+568 LNKLQRGG
-583 PHARGVR
+583 GG
-590 GERMKQ
+590 GEKV